1 MNIVISYDQPT
12 GALPS
17 GFTMAVS
24 AVATFYGAQFTDNI
38 TFNLHVGYG
47 EVHGSALGSGTL
59 GASFYFLNQYSY
71 SQIRNA
77 LLADAKSVDDSTGL
91 GNVPAG
97 DPIGGTHQYWVAQ
110 VQAKALG
117 LLSDA
122 TVIDQYVEFSNTFM
136 FDYDRSN
143 GITAG
148 QYDFYGTVAHEIAE
162 VMGKNL
168 LVGGTI
174 GSTTNSYVPSDLF
187 HYSASGVRDFSGTTP
202 GYFSID
208 GGATNLNNFNTN
220 PSGDFGDWASS
231 AGNDAWRAFSD
242 SGVIN
247 AVTETDLRFLDVI
260 GFDLAGAPSGFAS
273 PAFQLS
279 AFGTSAGGWS
289 SDDTY
294 PREVADVNGGGMADI
309 VGFSSAGVYESLATG
324 GGHFAMPTFE
334 LAAFGVDAGGWS
346 SDNTYPRKLADVD
359 GGGMADIVGFSSAG
373 VYESLATAGGH
384 FAMPTF
390 ELAAFGTMAGGWS
403 SDNTYP
409 RELADVNLDGRADII
424 GFSSAG
430 VYESLATAGGHFAM
444 PTFELAAFGTM
455 AGGWSSNDTYPRK
468 LADVNGDG
476 RADIVGFGA
485 DGVYVSLATTG
496 GHFAMPTFE
505 LAAFGTNA
513 GGWSSDDL
521 YPRTLADVNGDGM
534 ADIVGFGSAGV
545 YVSLATGGGHFAA
558 SVLRL
563 SAFGASAGGW
573 SSSDTFPREVA
584 DITGDAKADI
594 VGFGSTGVWS
604 SASAVS
610 ASMMAASDSA
620 FTMTN
625 SAGNDTLTVVNGIN
639 HLLTPGTT

>member
-1 MNIVISYDQPT
+1 
-12 GALPS
+12 
-17 GFTMAVS
+17 
-24 AVATFYGAQFTDNI
+24 
-38 TFNLHVGYG
+38 
-47 EVHGSALGSGTL
+47 
-59 GASFYFLNQYSY
+59 SFYFLNQYSY

-77 LLADAKSVDDSTGL
+77 LSADARSVDDTTGL

-122 TVIDQYVEFSNTFM
+122 TVIDQYVGFSNTFT

-148 QYDFYGTVAHEIAE
+148 QYDFYGTVAHEVAE

-187 HYSASGVRDFSGTTP
+187 HYSASGVRDFSGTAP

-231 AGNDAWRAFSD
+231 AGNDSWRAFSD

-289 SDDTY
+289 SNDTY
-294 PREVADVNGGGMADI
+294 PRELADVNGGGMADI
-309 VGFSSAGVYESLATG
+309 VGFSSAGAYESLATG
-324 GGHFAMPTFE
+324 GGQFAMPTFE
-334 LAAFGVDAGGWS
+334 LGAFGVDAGGWS
-346 SDNTYPRKLADVD
+346 SDDTYPRKLANVD
-359 GGGMADIVGFSSAG
+359 GDVGGMADIVGFSSAG

-390 ELAAFGTMAGGWS
+390 ELAAFG
-403 SDNTYP
+403 
-409 RELADVNLDGRADII
+409 
-424 GFSSAG
+424 
-430 VYESLATAGGHFAM
+430 
-444 PTFELAAFGTM
+444 
-455 AGGWSSNDTYPRK
+455 
-468 LADVNGDG
+468 
-476 RADIVGFGA
+476 
-485 DGVYVSLATTG
+485 
-496 GHFAMPTFE
+496 
-505 LAAFGTNA
+505 
-513 GGWSSDDL
+513 
-521 YPRTLADVNGDGM
+521 
-534 ADIVGFGSAGV
+534 
-545 YVSLATGGGHFAA
+545 
-558 SVLRL
+558 
-563 SAFGASAGGW
+563 ASAGGRK
-573 SSSDTFPREVA
+573 SDNT
-584 DITGDAKADI
+584 
-594 VGFGSTGVWS
+594 
-604 SASAVS
+604 
-610 ASMMAASDSA
+610 
-620 FTMTN
+620 
-625 SAGNDTLTVVNGIN
+625 
-639 HLLTPGTT
+639 

>member
-122 TVIDQYVEFSNTFM
+122 TVIDQYVGFSNTFT

-231 AGNDAWRAFSD
+231 AGNDSWRAFSD

-294 PREVADVNGGGMADI
+294 PRDVADVNGGGMADI

-373 VYESLATAGGH
+373 VYESLASAGGH

-505 LAAFGTNA
+505 LRCKGRHRRIWLYWRMELCVRRERIND
-513 GGWSSDDL
+513 GG
-521 YPRTLADVNGDGM
+521 
-534 ADIVGFGSAGV
+534 
-545 YVSLATGGGHFAA
+545 
-558 SVLRL
+558 
-563 SAFGASAGGW
+563 
-573 SSSDTFPREVA
+573 
-584 DITGDAKADI
+584 
-594 VGFGSTGVWS
+594 
-604 SASAVS
+604 
-610 ASMMAASDSA
+610 
-620 FTMTN
+620 
-625 SAGNDTLTVVNGIN
+625 
-639 HLLTPGTT
+639 

>member
-1 MNIVISYDQPT
+1 LLIDSPESAVRCRKDVALREGEESENIHASSTFIRANPGKHGFARSTVMNIVIFYDQPT
-12 GALPS
+12 STLPS
-17 GFTMAVS
+17 GFTTVVS
-24 AVATFYGAQFTDNI
+24 AVSTFYGTQFTDNI

-47 EVHGSALGSGTL
+47 EVHGSPLGSGAL
-59 GASFYFLNQYSY
+59 GQSLYFLNQYSY

-91 GNVPAG
+91 GNVPAS

-122 TVIDQYVEFSNTFM
+122 TVIDQYVGFSNTFG

-148 QYDFYGTVAHEIAE
+148 QYDFYGTVAHEVAE

-168 LVGGTI
+168 VVGGTI

-187 HYSASGVRDFSGTTP
+187 HYSSSGMRDFSGTTT

-208 GGATNLNNFNTN
+208 GGTTNLNNFNTN

-231 AGNDAWRAFSD
+231 AGNDSWRAFSD

-273 PAFQLS
+273 PEFQLS
-279 AFGTSAGGWS
+279 AFGTNAGGWS

-294 PREVADVNGGGMADI
+294 PREVADVDGVNGGSGMADI
-309 VGFSSAGVYESLATG
+309 VGFSSAGVYVSLATG

-346 SDNTYPRKLADVD
+346 SDNIYPRKLADVSGD
-359 GGGMADIVGFSSAG
+359 TRADIVAFSSAG

-390 ELAAFGTMAGGWS
+390 ELAAFGTDAGGWS

-409 RELADVNLDGRADII
+409 RELADVNGDGKADII

-430 VYESLATAGGHFAM
+430 VYESLATTGGHFAM

-455 AGGWSSNDTYPRK
+455 AGGWSSNGHLPAQACRRK
-468 LADVNGDG
+468 RRRQG
-476 RADIVGFGA
+476 R
-485 DGVYVSLATTG
+485 
-496 GHFAMPTFE
+496 H
-505 LAAFGTNA
+505 
-513 GGWSSDDL
+513 
-521 YPRTLADVNGDGM
+521 RR
-534 ADIVGFGSAGV
+534 
-545 YVSLATGGGHFAA
+545 
-558 SVLRL
+558 LRC
-563 SAFGASAGGW
+563 
-573 SSSDTFPREVA
+573 
-584 DITGDAKADI
+584 
-594 VGFGSTGVWS
+594 
-604 SASAVS
+604 
-610 ASMMAASDSA
+610 
-620 FTMTN
+620 
-625 SAGNDTLTVVNGIN
+625 
-639 HLLTPGTT
+639 

>member
-12 GALPS
+12 STLPM
-17 GFTMAVS
+17 GFTTVVS
-24 AVATFYGAQFTDNI
+24 AVATFYGTQFSDNI

-47 EVHGSALGSGTL
+47 EVHGSALGSGSL
-59 GASFYFLNQYSY
+59 GQSFYFLNQYSY

-77 LLADAKSVDDSTGL
+77 LSADAISVDDTTGL

-117 LLSDA
+117 LLSDP
-122 TVIDQYVEFSNTFM
+122 TVIDQYVGFSNTFT

-148 QYDFYGTVAHEIAE
+148 QYDFYGTVAHEVAE

-231 AGNDAWRAFSD
+231 AGNDSWRAFSN

-279 AFGTSAGGWS
+279 AFGTMAGGWS
-289 SDDTY
+289 SNDTY
-294 PREVADVNGGGMADI
+294 PRELADVNGGGMADI

-324 GGHFAMPTFE
+324 GGQFAMPTFE

-346 SDNTYPRKLADVD
+346 SDDTYPRKLADVD
-359 GGGMADIVGFSSAG
+359 GGGKADITGFSSAG

-409 RELADVNLDGRADII
+409 RELADVNGDGKADII

-430 VYESLATAGGHFAM
+430 VYESLATTGGHFAM

-455 AGGWSSNDTYPRK
+455 AGGWSSDNTYPRK

-476 RADIVGFGA
+476 KADIVGFGA

-545 YVSLATGGGHFAA
+545 YASLATGGGHFAA
-558 SVLRL
+558 SILRL
-563 SAFGASAGGW
+563 SAFGANAGGW
-573 SSSDTFPREVA
+573 SSNNTFPREVA
-584 DITGDAKADI
+584 DITGEGKADI
-594 VGFGSTGVWS
+594 VGFGSSGVWS

-610 ASMMAASDSA
+610 ASMAASDSA

-639 HLLTPGTT
+639 HLVTAGTT